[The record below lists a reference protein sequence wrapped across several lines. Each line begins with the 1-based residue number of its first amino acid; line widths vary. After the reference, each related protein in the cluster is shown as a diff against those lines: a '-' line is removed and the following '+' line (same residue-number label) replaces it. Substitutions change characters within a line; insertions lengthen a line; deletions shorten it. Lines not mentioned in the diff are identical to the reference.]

1 METNMNELKQGG
13 GANGGTIKYN
23 IPENINVTGGSGS
36 DGTIH
41 DLKDYEVVSDK
52 KIIDSKT
59 FIPMQLKTLQEEE
72 KAIIIG
78 GIVMTCGNTFDENGK
93 EMSARLGDYICYV
106 VEQERQKSYT
116 LGMMKGV
123 EKKEIEWE
131 KTRDELYT
139 YFGKCPCGATS
150 VIVGSKYCN
159 ECGSLIINPLI
170 RSSETY
176 NLKQE
181 LK

>member
-1 METNMNELKQGG
+1 METNMNELKTG
-13 GANGGTIKYN
+13 GA
-23 IPENINVTGGSGS
+23 GS

-41 DLKDYEVVSDK
+41 DIKDYEVVSDK

-106 VEQERQKSYT
+106 VEQERQKFHT
-116 LGMMKGV
+116 LGLMKGV
-123 EKKEIEWE
+123 ELVEGVVPEDARTKPKVKYDKEGEI
-131 KTRDELYT
+131 KSYNFVNHSQDKG
-139 YFGKCPCGATS
+139 FNKCREQILSNIT
-150 VIVGSKYCN
+150 K
-159 ECGSLIINPLI
+159 
-170 RSSETY
+170 
-176 NLKQE
+176 LKQE

>member
-1 METNMNELKQGG
+1 METNMNELKTG
-13 GANGGTIKYN
+13 GA
-23 IPENINVTGGSGS
+23 GS

-41 DLKDYEVVSDK
+41 DIKDYEVVSDK

-106 VEQERQKSYT
+106 VEQERQKFHT
-116 LGMMKGV
+116 LGIMKGV
-123 EKKEIEWE
+123 EDFKNHLQDKANTIPPN
-131 KTRDELYT
+131 LLL
-139 YFGKCPCGATS
+139 
-150 VIVGSKYCN
+150 N
-159 ECGSLIINPLI
+159 EVVSY
-170 RSSETY
+170 SHDTVTK
-176 NLKQE
+176 LKQE